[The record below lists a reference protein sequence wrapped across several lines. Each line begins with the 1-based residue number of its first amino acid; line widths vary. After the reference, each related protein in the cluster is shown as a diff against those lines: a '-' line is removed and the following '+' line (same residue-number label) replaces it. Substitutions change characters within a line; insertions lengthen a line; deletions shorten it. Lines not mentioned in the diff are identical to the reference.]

1 MAKNNQRKNKA
12 HFNKQPSTNPTGKPP
27 QCGTCG
33 KLHNGRSCP
42 FYPSYLNISK
52 FANQGAGEC
61 WNKSP
66 STRPKSNCS
75 YCGKNGHDESV
86 CYKKNTVSVNNCSY
100 CGKKGH
106 DESACYKKNTMPVNN
121 CSYCGKKG
129 HEESVCYKRN
139 NVNSCSHCG
148 KKGHDESVCYKKNL
162 NQKPNP
168 HPSTSITIKAQ
179 WSPYDGRWA
188 SAMNCQ
194 REQDRS
200 AVSFPLTLVGTHN
213 SVPREDAW
221 IEDSDNDAIMCLH
234 NCRGNFCF
242 KRFANKCAR
251 QLGQGAIVVS
261 QRDEQ
266 AVWQTMTAYGTPN
279 NGFGESPSMDLDE
292 VQ

>member
-1 MAKNNQRKNKA
+1 MAKNNQRKNKT
-12 HFNKQPSTNPTGKPP
+12 HFNKQPSTNLAGKPP
-27 QCGTCG
+27 KCGTCG
-33 KLHNGRSCP
+33 KLHNGKSYP
-42 FYPSYLNISK
+42 FYPSYLNTSR
-52 FANQGAGEC
+52 FTNQGTGEC
-61 WNKSP
+61 WNKGP
-66 STRPKSNCS
+66 QTRPQSNCS
-75 YCGKNGHDESV
+75 FCGKKGHDESV
-86 CYKKNTVSVNNCSY
+86 CYKKNTMPVDNCS
-100 CGKKGH
+100 H
-106 DESACYKKNTMPVNN
+106 
-121 CSYCGKKG
+121 CGKKG
-129 HEESVCYKRN
+129 HEESVCYKKN

-162 NQKPNP
+162 NQKPNS
-168 HPSTSITIKAQ
+168 HPSTSITQKAQ
-179 WSPYDGRWA
+179 WSPYGGRWA

-200 AVSFPLTLVGTHN
+200 AVSFPLTLVGTHT

-251 QLGQGAIVVS
+251 QLGQGAMVVS
-261 QRDEQ
+261 QKDEQ

-292 VQ
+292 VV